1 MSDNYGQYYG
11 FPLQSQDDSEPDCRR
26 TSWSV
31 KVDGEWHEIV
41 CCALDWREKDA
52 ADALIKVLKR
62 SKERT
67 EQLVTAALV
76 EAQQIAGNEPNNGS
90 IRVICRLLQDAINM
104 KRPKSCNIAK

>member
-1 MSDNYGQYYG
+1 MRDYDGSYHG
-11 FPLQSQDDSEPDCRR
+11 FPVKSQDDSEPDCRR

-31 KVDGEWHEIV
+31 LVDNEWHEIV

-52 ADALIKVLKR
+52 ADALIRVLKR

-76 EAQQIAGNEPNNGS
+76 EAQQIAGNEPNNS
-90 IRVICRLLQDAINM
+90 AIRVICRLLQDALHM
-104 KRPKSCNIAK
+104 ERPKSCNIAK